1 MIEQRA
7 RGHVERY
14 LDPIGRVLV
23 AAGFTP
29 MAVTIV
35 GLSLVVGG
43 SVVVGF
49 SHFVLGASMALLGS
63 ALDGLDG
70 TVARLSGKAS
80 KRGAFLDSVSDRLGE
95 TAMWAGLAFAVSHN
109 ALATS
114 DNAVLAL
121 LCVLNLGASLLV
133 SYLRARAESVGA
145 DGRGGLMGRAERVIL
160 YTAGLAFNFVPV
172 MLWVMAAL
180 TWMTV
185 AQRFALVWQRLEG

>member
-7 RGHVERY
+7 RGHIERY
-14 LDPIGRVLV
+14 LDPIARVLV
-23 AAGFTP
+23 AARFTP
-29 MAVTIV
+29 MVVTIV
-35 GLSLVVGG
+35 GLLLVVGG
-43 SVVVGF
+43 ALLVGF
-49 SHFVLGASMALLGS
+49 SHYILGASIAALGS

-70 TVARLSGKAS
+70 AVARLAGKAS
-80 KRGAFLDSVSDRLGE
+80 RRGAFVDSVSDRLGE
-95 TAMWAGLAFAVSHN
+95 TAMWAGLAFAVSEDVSF
-109 ALATS
+109 S
-114 DNAVLAL
+114 DDAVLAL

-160 YTAGLAFNFVPV
+160 FTAGLVFSFVPV

-185 AQRFALVWQRLEG
+185 AQRFALVWQRLDG

>member
-7 RGHVERY
+7 RGHIERY
-14 LDPIGRVLV
+14 LDPIARVLV
-23 AAGFTP
+23 AARFTP
-29 MAVTIV
+29 LVVTIV
-35 GLSLVVGG
+35 GLLLVVGG
-43 SVVVGF
+43 ALLVGF
-49 SHFVLGASMALLGS
+49 SHYILGASIAALGS

-70 TVARLSGKAS
+70 AVARLAGKAS
-80 KRGAFLDSVSDRLGE
+80 RRGAFVDSVSDRLGE
-95 TAMWAGLAFAVSHN
+95 TAMWAGLAFAVSEDVSF
-109 ALATS
+109 S
-114 DNAVLAL
+114 DDAVLAL

-160 YTAGLAFNFVPV
+160 FTAGLVFSFVPV

-185 AQRFALVWQRLEG
+185 AQRFALVWQRLDG

>member
-7 RGHVERY
+7 RGHIERY
-14 LDPIGRVLV
+14 LDPIARVLV
-23 AAGFTP
+23 AARFTP
-29 MAVTIV
+29 MVVTIV
-35 GLSLVVGG
+35 GLLLVISGAVLI
-43 SVVVGF
+43 GF
-49 SHFVLGASMALLGS
+49 SHYILGASIAALGS

-70 TVARLSGKAS
+70 AVARVAGKAS
-80 KRGAFLDSVSDRLGE
+80 RRGAFVDSVSDRLGE
-95 TAMWAGLAFAVSHN
+95 TAMWAGLAFAVSEDVSF
-109 ALATS
+109 S
-114 DNAVLAL
+114 DDAVLAL

-160 YTAGLAFNFVPV
+160 YSAGLVFSFIPV

-185 AQRFALVWQRLEG
+185 AQRFALVWQRLDG

>member
-7 RGHVERY
+7 RGHIERY
-14 LDPIGRVLV
+14 LDPIARVLV
-23 AAGFTP
+23 AARFTP
-29 MAVTIV
+29 LVVTIV
-35 GLSLVVGG
+35 GLLLVISGAVLI
-43 SVVVGF
+43 GF
-49 SHFVLGASMALLGS
+49 SHYILGASIAALGS

-70 TVARLSGKAS
+70 AVARLAGKAS
-80 KRGAFLDSVSDRLGE
+80 TRGAFVDSVSDRLGE
-95 TAMWAGLAFAVSHN
+95 TAMWAGLAFAVSEDVSF
-109 ALATS
+109 S
-114 DNAVLAL
+114 DDAVLAL

-160 YTAGLAFNFVPV
+160 YTAGLVFSFVPV

-185 AQRFALVWQRLEG
+185 AQRFALVWQRLDG

>member
-7 RGHVERY
+7 RGHIERY
-14 LDPIGRVLV
+14 LDPIARVLV
-23 AAGFTP
+23 AARFTP
-29 MAVTIV
+29 MVVTIV
-35 GLSLVVGG
+35 GLLLVVGG
-43 SVVVGF
+43 ALLVGF
-49 SHFVLGASMALLGS
+49 SHYILGASIAALGS

-70 TVARLSGKAS
+70 AVARLAGKAS
-80 KRGAFLDSVSDRLGE
+80 RRGAFVDSVSDRLGE
-95 TAMWAGLAFAVSHN
+95 TAMWAGLAFAVSEDVSF
-109 ALATS
+109 S
-114 DNAVLAL
+114 DDAVLAL

-160 YTAGLAFNFVPV
+160 FTAGLVFSFVPV

-185 AQRFALVWQRLEG
+185 AQRFALVWQRLDD

>member
-7 RGHVERY
+7 RGHIERY
-14 LDPIGRVLV
+14 VDPIGRVLV
-23 AAGFTP
+23 SARFTP
-29 MAVTIV
+29 MTVTIV
-35 GLSLVVGG
+35 GLLLVVSGA
-43 SVVVGF
+43 VLVGLEVT
-49 SHFVLGASMALLGS
+49 VLGAWIVALGS

-70 TVARLSGKAS
+70 AVARLSGKAS
-80 KRGAFLDSVSDRLGE
+80 KRGAFVDSVSDRLGE
-95 TAMWAGLAFAVSHN
+95 TAMWAGLAFAVSDE
-109 ALATS
+109 TS
-114 DNAVLAL
+114 VLAL

-160 YTAGLAFNFVPV
+160 FSAGLVFNFVPI

-185 AQRFALVWQRLEG
+185 AQRFALVWRRLED

>member
-7 RGHVERY
+7 RGHIERY

-23 AAGFTP
+23 AARFTP
-29 MAVTIV
+29 MTVTIV
-35 GLSLVVGG
+35 GLTL
-43 SVVVGF
+43 VVVGA
-49 SHFVLGASMALLGS
+49 VMVGNRMYIAGAAVSALGS

-70 TVARLSGKAS
+70 IVARLAAKSS
-80 KRGAFLDSVSDRLGE
+80 RRGAFVDSVADRLGE
-95 TAMWAGLAFAVSHN
+95 TAMWAGLAFAVSADPGFSN
-109 ALATS
+109 T
-114 DNAVLAL
+114 AVLAL

-160 YTAGLAFNFVPV
+160 FTAGLVFGFIPV
-172 MLWVMAAL
+172 MLWIMAAL

-185 AQRFALVWQRLEG
+185 VQRFSLVWQRLEG

>member
-7 RGHVERY
+7 RGHIEKY

-23 AAGFTP
+23 AARFTP
-29 MAVTIV
+29 MAVTIA
-35 GLSLVVGG
+35 GLSLVIT
-43 SVVVGF
+43 
-49 SHFVLGASMALLGS
+49 GAILVASSQYVWGAWIAALGS

-70 TVARLSGKAS
+70 IVARVSGKAS
-80 KRGAFLDSVSDRLGE
+80 NRGAFVDSVSDRLGE
-95 TAMWAGLAFAVSHN
+95 TAMWSGLAFAVSVDG
-109 ALATS
+109 S
-114 DNAVLAL
+114 IFAL

-160 YTAGLAFNFVPV
+160 FTAGLVFGFIPA
-172 MLWVMAAL
+172 MLWIMATL

-185 AQRFALVWQRLEG
+185 AQRFALVWRRLEG

>member
-7 RGHVERY
+7 RGHIERY
-14 LDPIGRVLV
+14 LDPIARVLV
-23 AAGFTP
+23 AARFTP
-29 MAVTIV
+29 LVVTIV
-35 GLSLVVGG
+35 GLLLVIGG
-43 SVVVGF
+43 AVLIGF
-49 SHFVLGASMALLGS
+49 SHYILGASIAAIGS

-70 TVARLSGKAS
+70 AVARLAGKAS
-80 KRGAFLDSVSDRLGE
+80 RRGAFVDSVSDRLGE
-95 TAMWAGLAFAVSHN
+95 TAMWAGLAFAVSEDVSF
-109 ALATS
+109 S
-114 DNAVLAL
+114 DDAVLAL

-160 YTAGLAFNFVPV
+160 YSAGLVFSFVPV

-185 AQRFALVWQRLEG
+185 AQRFALVWQRLDG